1 MKMRESA
8 EMYLETILV
17 LKQKKDDGVH
27 AVDVSRAMGFSKP
40 SVSVALKRLKN
51 QGYIDIDGCD
61 HIILLPEGEKI
72 AREIYERHE
81 VLSTV
86 FMELGVPEEIAVK
99 DACRVEHV
107 ISKETFE
114 AFKRRS
120 VMIEKRCRMC
130 ERFKY

>member
-1 MKMRESA
+1 MRESA

-17 LKQKKDDGVH
+17 LQQGKTDGVH

-40 SVSVALKRLKN
+40 SVSIALKRLKN
-51 QGYIDIDGCD
+51 QGYIDVDGYD

-81 VLSTV
+81 VLSAV
-86 FMELGVPEEIAVK
+86 FMELGVPEEVAIK

-120 VMIEKRCRMC
+120 AKIKKRCLGC
-130 ERFKY
+130 EHYK

>member
-1 MKMRESA
+1 MRESA

-17 LKQKKDDGVH
+17 LQKSKDDGVH

-40 SVSVALKRLKN
+40 SVSIALKRLKN
-51 QGYIDIDGCD
+51 QGYIDIDGFD
-61 HIILLPEGEKI
+61 HIILLPEGEKV

-81 VLSTV
+81 VLSAV
-86 FMELGVPEEIAVK
+86 FMELGVPEEIAIK
-99 DACRVEHV
+99 DACKVEHV

-120 VMIEKRCRMC
+120 AKIKKRCLGC
-130 ERFKY
+130 EHYK

>member
-1 MKMRESA
+1 MRESA

-17 LKQKKDDGVH
+17 LQKSKDEGVH
-27 AVDVSRAMGFSKP
+27 AIDVSKAMGFSKP
-40 SVSVALKRLKN
+40 SVSVALKRLKS
-51 QGYIDIDGCD
+51 QGYIDIDGFD

-72 AREIYERHE
+72 AKEIYERHE
-81 VLSTV
+81 VLSAV
-86 FMELGVPEEIAVK
+86 FMELGVPEDIAIK

-120 VMIEKRCRMC
+120 EKIRKRCLGC
-130 ERFKY
+130 EHYK

>member
-1 MKMRESA
+1 MRESA

-17 LKQKKDDGVH
+17 LQKSKDDGVH

-40 SVSVALKRLKN
+40 SVSIALKRLKN
-51 QGYIDIDGCD
+51 QGYIDIDGFD
-61 HIILLPEGEKI
+61 HIILLPEGEKV

-81 VLSTV
+81 VLSAV
-86 FMELGVPEEIAVK
+86 FMELGVPEEIAIK
-99 DACRVEHV
+99 DACKVEHV

-120 VMIEKRCRMC
+120 EKIKKRCLGC
-130 ERFKY
+130 EHYK

>member
-1 MKMRESA
+1 MRESA

-17 LKQKKDDGVH
+17 LQKSKDEGVH

-40 SVSVALKRLKN
+40 SVSIALKRLKN
-51 QGYIDIDGCD
+51 QGYIDIDGFD
-61 HIILLPEGEKI
+61 HIILLPEGEKV

-81 VLSTV
+81 VLSAV
-86 FMELGVPEEIAVK
+86 FMELGVPEEIAIK
-99 DACRVEHV
+99 DACKVEHV

-120 VMIEKRCRMC
+120 AKIKKRCLGC
-130 ERFKY
+130 EHYK

>member
-1 MKMRESA
+1 MRESA

-17 LKQKKDDGVH
+17 LQKSKDDGVH

-40 SVSVALKRLKN
+40 SVSIALKRLKN
-51 QGYIDIDGCD
+51 QGYIDIDGFD
-61 HIILLPEGEKI
+61 HIILLPEGEKV

-81 VLSTV
+81 VLSAV
-86 FMELGVPEEIAVK
+86 FMELGVPEEIAIK
-99 DACRVEHV
+99 DACKVEHV

-120 VMIEKRCRMC
+120 EKIRKRCLGC
-130 ERFKY
+130 EHYK

>member
-1 MKMRESA
+1 MRESA

-17 LKQKKDDGVH
+17 LQQGKTDGVH

-40 SVSVALKRLKN
+40 SVSIALKRLKN
-51 QGYIDIDGCD
+51 QGYIDIDGYD

-72 AREIYERHE
+72 AKEIYERHE
-81 VLSTV
+81 VLSAV
-86 FMELGVPEEIAVK
+86 FMELGVPEDVAIK

-120 VMIEKRCRMC
+120 AKIKKRCLGC
-130 ERFKY
+130 EHYK

>member
-1 MKMRESA
+1 MRESA

-17 LKQKKDDGVH
+17 LQQGKTDGVH

-40 SVSVALKRLKN
+40 SVSIALKRLKN
-51 QGYIDIDGCD
+51 QGYIDIDGYD

-72 AREIYERHE
+72 AKEIYERHE
-81 VLSTV
+81 VLSAV
-86 FMELGVPEEIAVK
+86 FMELGVPEEVAIK

-120 VMIEKRCRMC
+120 AKIKKRCFGC
-130 ERFKY
+130 EHYK

>member
-1 MKMRESA
+1 MRESA

-17 LKQKKDDGVH
+17 LQKGKDEGVH

-40 SVSVALKRLKN
+40 SVSVALKKLKEK
-51 QGYIDIDGCD
+51 GLIDIDGYD

-72 AREIYERHE
+72 AEEIYERHN
-81 VLSTV
+81 VLSAV
-86 FMELGVPEEIAVK
+86 FMELGVPEEIALK
-99 DACRVEHV
+99 DACRIEHV

-120 VMIEKRCRMC
+120 AKIKKRCLGC
-130 ERFKY
+130 EHYK

>member
-1 MKMRESA
+1 MRESA

-17 LKQKKDDGVH
+17 LQQSKDDGVH

-40 SVSVALKRLKN
+40 SVSIALKRLKN
-51 QGYIDIDGCD
+51 QGYIDVDGYD

-72 AREIYERHE
+72 AKEIYERHE
-81 VLSTV
+81 VLSAV
-86 FMELGVPEEIAVK
+86 FMELGVPEEVAIK

-114 AFKRRS
+114 AFKHRS
-120 VMIEKRCRMC
+120 AKIKKRCLGC
-130 ERFKY
+130 EHYK

>member
-1 MKMRESA
+1 MRESA

-17 LKQKKDDGVH
+17 LQQGKTDGVH

-40 SVSVALKRLKN
+40 SVSIALKRLKN
-51 QGYIDIDGCD
+51 QGYIDVDGYD
-61 HIILLPEGEKI
+61 HIILLPEGERI

-81 VLSTV
+81 VLSAV
-86 FMELGVPEEIAVK
+86 FMELGVPEEVAIK

-120 VMIEKRCRMC
+120 AKIKKRCLGC
-130 ERFKY
+130 EHYK

>member
-1 MKMRESA
+1 MRESA

-17 LKQKKDDGVH
+17 LQKSKDDGVH

-40 SVSVALKRLKN
+40 SVSIALKRLKN
-51 QGYIDIDGCD
+51 QGYIDIDGFD
-61 HIILLPEGEKI
+61 HIILLPEGEKV

-81 VLSTV
+81 VLSAV
-86 FMELGVPEEIAVK
+86 FMELGVPEEIAIK
-99 DACRVEHV
+99 DACKVEHV

-120 VMIEKRCRMC
+120 AKIRKRCLGC
-130 ERFKY
+130 EHYK

>member
-1 MKMRESA
+1 MRESA

-17 LKQKKDDGVH
+17 LQQGKTDGVH

-40 SVSVALKRLKN
+40 SVSIALKRLKN
-51 QGYIDIDGCD
+51 QGYIDVDGFD

-81 VLSTV
+81 VLSAV
-86 FMELGVPEEIAVK
+86 FMELGVPEEVAIK

-120 VMIEKRCRMC
+120 AKIKKRCLGC
-130 ERFKY
+130 EHYK

>member
-1 MKMRESA
+1 
-8 EMYLETILV
+8 
-17 LKQKKDDGVH
+17 
-27 AVDVSRAMGFSKP
+27 MGFSKP
-40 SVSVALKRLKN
+40 SVSIALKRLKN
-51 QGYIDIDGCD
+51 QGYIDVDGFD

-81 VLSTV
+81 VLSAV
-86 FMELGVPEEIAVK
+86 FVELGVPEEVAIK

-120 VMIEKRCRMC
+120 AKIKKRCLGC
-130 ERFKY
+130 EHYK

>member
-1 MKMRESA
+1 MRESA

-17 LKQKKDDGVH
+17 LQKSKTDGVH

-40 SVSVALKRLKN
+40 SVSIALKRLKN
-51 QGYIDIDGCD
+51 QGYIDVDGFD
-61 HIILLPEGEKI
+61 HIILLPEGERI
-72 AREIYERHE
+72 AKEIYERHE
-81 VLSTV
+81 VLSAV
-86 FMELGVPEEIAVK
+86 FMELGVPEEVAIK

-120 VMIEKRCRMC
+120 AKIKKRCLGC
-130 ERFKY
+130 EHYK

>member
-1 MKMRESA
+1 MRESA

-17 LKQKKDDGVH
+17 LQKSKDDGVH

-40 SVSVALKRLKN
+40 SVSIALKRLKN
-51 QGYIDIDGCD
+51 QGYIDIDGFD
-61 HIILLPEGEKI
+61 HIILLPEGEKV

-81 VLSTV
+81 VLSAV
-86 FMELGVPEEIAVK
+86 FMELGVPEEIAIK

-120 VMIEKRCRMC
+120 AKIKKRCLGC
-130 ERFKY
+130 EHYK

>member
-1 MKMRESA
+1 MRESA

-17 LKQKKDDGVH
+17 LQQGKTDGVH

-40 SVSVALKRLKN
+40 SVSIALKRLKN
-51 QGYIDIDGCD
+51 QGYIDIDGYD

-72 AREIYERHE
+72 AKEIYERHE
-81 VLSTV
+81 VLSAV
-86 FMELGVPEEIAVK
+86 FMELGVPEEVAIK

-120 VMIEKRCRMC
+120 AKIKKRCLGC
-130 ERFKY
+130 EHYK

>member
-1 MKMRESA
+1 MRESA

-17 LKQKKDDGVH
+17 LQKGKDEGVH

-40 SVSVALKRLKN
+40 SVSVALKKLKEK
-51 QGYIDIDGCD
+51 GLIDIDGYD

-72 AREIYERHE
+72 AEEIYERHN
-81 VLSTV
+81 VLSAV
-86 FMELGVPEEIAVK
+86 FMELGVPEDIALK
-99 DACRVEHV
+99 DACRIEHV

-120 VMIEKRCRMC
+120 AKIKNRCSVC
-130 ERFKY
+130 EHYK